1 MTIFV
6 VWLEAGEIV
15 EDFGAGPVLGGD
27 EFAADVSLAVDDIGF
42 RDLCGAVEGVDA
54 AFLVAD
60 GDEVYVMLYEEALV
74 DVGVLVD
81 GDGYDG
87 KLGHFFL
94 EVKEAGELFDA
105 GGAVG
110 GPEVEDDD
118 FSAEF
123 AEVNGVGAVGHDEL
137 GGWGGDVGGV
147 AAAVASGE

>member
-1 MTIFV
+1 M

-94 EVKEAGELFDA
+94 EVEEAGELFDA

-118 FSAEF
+118 LAAKFGEVDRLDTIGHGELGRRF
-123 AEVNGVGAVGHDEL
+123 AEVVGMG
-137 GGWGGDVGGV
+137 
-147 AAAVASGE
+147 AALATCTE